1 MRLSKHRHQSIAEMN
16 MTPMIDVTFQLII
29 FFMACSQVSKI
40 NEEKMELP
48 KQQGSQDQPPTSITV
63 NVNKEGQ
70 IIVSARQLNA
80 AELVSMMADEIA
92 RQGGDAGRVNI
103 VLRADAR
110 GTCRAVNEVVKSLA
124 KMQLTRIRMAVEVP
138 Q

>member
-1 MRLSKHRHQSIAEMN
+1 MRLSKHRHQTIAEMN

-40 NEEKMELP
+40 NEERMELP

-63 NVNKEGQ
+63 NVNQEGQ
-70 IIVSARQLNA
+70 IIVSARRLSA
-80 AELVSMMADEIA
+80 VELVSLMADEIA
-92 RQGGDAGRVNI
+92 RQGGDTSRVHI

-110 GTCRAVNEVVKSLA
+110 GTSRTVNEVVRSLA
-124 KMQLTRIRMAVEVP
+124 KIQLTRIRIAVEVP